1 MGAEMRRET
10 SLRIG
15 VHHAIAVVWG
25 PVCRTHLGSRKKS
38 PEACSAAMMESSPWS
53 CPGASRSQYV
63 DGARSKRGG
72 SVDARSDAHDGGD
85 ADADADVDAAREKT
99 ERRRR

>member
-1 MGAEMRRET
+1 M
-10 SLRIG
+10 
-15 VHHAIAVVWG
+15 
-25 PVCRTHLGSRKKS
+25 CRTHLGSRKKS